1 MKPWIRTAAV
11 AATAVAI
18 TAGAAGCSKTAT
30 ESAPQ
35 SAPET
40 KTEAPVNKSTTIQDY
55 IKDNNITETA
65 IKRSDSGVPVIGLPF
80 PPGWVDAGANTP
92 AWSFGAILYATPQD
106 PNNPPNIIAAMSKL
120 TGNVDPAK
128 ILEFAPNEMRNKS
141 GFAPISEPVR
151 LKISG
156 FDAVEASGTY
166 VMNNAKRAIVQ
177 DTVVI
182 PTQGGVYVIQ
192 LNADAPEAEKGV
204 VIDAMKVINTGT
216 QIKP

>member
-1 MKPWIRTAAV
+1 M
-11 AATAVAI
+11 
-18 TAGAAGCSKTAT
+18 
-30 ESAPQ
+30 
-35 SAPET
+35 
-40 KTEAPVNKSTTIQDY
+40 NKNTTIQDY
-55 IKDNNITETA
+55 IKQNNITEA
-65 IKRSDSGVPVIGLPF
+65 GVKRTDQGVPAVGLPF
-80 PPGWVDAGANTP
+80 PTGWVDAGTSTP
-92 AWSFGAILYATPQD
+92 PWSLGAILFASPMD

-166 VMNNAKRAIVQ
+166 VINDAKRAIVQ

-182 PTQGGVYVIQ
+182 PTQGGAYVIQ

-204 VIDAMKVINTGT
+204 LIDAMKVINTGT
-216 QIKP
+216 KITP